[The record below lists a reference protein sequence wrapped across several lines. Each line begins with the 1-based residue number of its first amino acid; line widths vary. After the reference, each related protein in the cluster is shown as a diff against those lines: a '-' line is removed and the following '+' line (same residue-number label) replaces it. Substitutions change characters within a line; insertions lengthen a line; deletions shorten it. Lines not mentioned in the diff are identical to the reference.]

1 MDIQQQHLEADIET
15 ISRFKDEALEA
26 FSKAKNASEKARN
39 AMLSGNTA
47 ISSDSAI
54 AAVEAEEAYNEV
66 LEYTKEA
73 QSAAKNAESIAD
85 RIGTDI
91 DENNKE
97 IIKTLVKEATS
108 AAAMSSSLERTAFTH
123 HKNALEYVEKATFAA
138 ADAVFRPVQDTLS
151 LPAYIQQ
158 LTTQRPVVT
167 LESDPDMQTLDI
179 ACQTT
184 FMRLE
189 DIIVDET
196 SDDTG
201 VVYNLNYSGN
211 GRNFIGDL
219 RDLFY
224 ECYKKLVK
232 DLSYH
237 KNNPRTKLNFF
248 PKVAQLFDSLEFK
261 LSPYEMKL
269 NSSIGFFNE
278 KKVSDFLHDES
289 HKNYRDALSK
299 SFGLNPSS
307 EWSVPYTGKSIIN
320 EYGDYEDMLTYP
332 FIIQVELKNSFP
344 ETFLSFFGS
353 NQELECGSLYY
364 FSEFINCFIQSVNK
378 KKFNMPLSFEWLKKN
393 KKVEVEDGMV
403 DFSELGVTAIPKR
416 VVFVVSF
423 DVSHQKMIEKCSSKK
438 YKTKTL
444 NFFQDLETQTYLKY
458 YNIPVHKTKFN
469 DSGVAIEGGSK
480 LRRKRL
486 RKTRRASKN
495 KRKLKTHRRRHGHH
509 LHSRRH
515 NRKNKNKKYTRRH

>member
-1 MDIQQQHLEADIET
+1 MDIQQQQQQHLTEDIET
-15 ISRFKDEALEA
+15 ISRFKDQAQLA
-26 FSKAKNASEKARN
+26 FEKAKSASEKAEG

-47 ISSDSAI
+47 LSSDSAI
-54 AAVEAEEAYNEV
+54 AAVEAEEAYKEV
-66 LEYTKEA
+66 LKYTKEA
-73 QSAAKNAESIAD
+73 QSAAADAESIAD
-85 RIGTDI
+85 RIGSDI
-91 DENNKE
+91 DKNSKE
-97 IIKTLVKEATS
+97 IIETLVKEATS
-108 AAAMSSSLERTAFTH
+108 AAAMSSSLEITAFTH
-123 HKNALEYVEKATFAA
+123 HTNALEYVEKATLAA
-138 ADAVFRPVQDTLS
+138 ADAVF
-151 LPAYIQQ
+151 
-158 LTTQRPVVT
+158 RPVVT
-167 LESDPDMQTLDI
+167 LESDPDMQTLNN
-179 ACQTT
+179 AFQTT
-184 FMRLE
+184 FLRLV
-189 DIIVDET
+189 DIIVAET

-211 GRNFIGDL
+211 DTNFINDL
-219 RDLFY
+219 RYLFY
-224 ECYKKLVK
+224 KCYEKLVK
-232 DLSYH
+232 NLSDR

-289 HKNYRDALSK
+289 HTNYRDALSK
-299 SFGLNPSS
+299 AFGLNPSS

-320 EYGDYEDMLTYP
+320 EYHNEYEDMLTYP

-344 ETFLSFFGS
+344 ETFFSLFSD

-378 KKFNMPLSFEWLKKN
+378 TKFNMPLSVDWLKKNKFDWLKKN
-393 KKVEVEDGMV
+393 KKVEDKDVMV
-403 DFSELGVTAIPKR
+403 DFSELGVIAIPKR

-423 DVSHQKMIEKCSSKK
+423 DVSHQKMIEKCISKK
-438 YKTKTL
+438 YRIKTL
-444 NFFQDLETQTYLKY
+444 NFFQDLETQTYLQY
-458 YNIPVHKTKFN
+458 YGIPVHKTSFN
-469 DSGVAIEGGSK
+469 DSCEPIEGGYKS
-480 LRRKRL
+480 RRKRL